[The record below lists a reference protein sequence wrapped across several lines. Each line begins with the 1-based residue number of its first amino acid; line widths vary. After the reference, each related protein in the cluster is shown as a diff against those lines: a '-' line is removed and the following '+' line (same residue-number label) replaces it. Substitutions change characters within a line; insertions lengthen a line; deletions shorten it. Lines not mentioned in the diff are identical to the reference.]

1 MCDLFGLSCNEED
14 RATMSLP
21 RFAELFSRQ
30 NPQGWG
36 IAYYD
41 DNKAVVVRPQDGEP
55 YIAADSPLFSD
66 TIK

>member
-14 RATMSLP
+14 RATKSLP

-41 DNKAVVVRPQDGEP
+41 DNKAVVVRPQAGNRILLQ
-55 YIAADSPLFSD
+55 IANSSLIP
-66 TIK
+66 